1 MIVFRL
7 KKNSTR
13 KSNPMVRFLTAGESH
28 GKGLTGIIEGIPAG
42 LELTAEYIDQQ
53 LYRRQQGYGRG
64 GRMKIESDRAE
75 IISGVRFGKTMGSP
89 IGLLVWNKDWKN
101 WQDTMP
107 IEATQGGSKIKKV
120 TLPRP
125 GHADLAGILKFGF
138 DDIRPVIERSSARET
153 AMRVALGSIARKLLE
168 EFGIRIASHVIQIGK
183 IRVQDAEYRI
193 QNFTTSKITKL
204 SDDSEVRALDM
215 NDSKRMIAE
224 IKAAQKKGDSLG
236 GIFEIVVDGL
246 PAGLGS
252 YTHWDKKMDGILAQ
266 HICSI
271 PAVKGIEI
279 GDAFANAEKFGSDVH
294 DAIFYNDKKGYYR
307 KTNRCGGLE
316 GGVTTGERLILRG
329 AMKPIPTLARPLMS
343 VDISTKKPA
352 SAHKERTDT
361 CSVPAAAVV
370 AEAMTALALINP
382 FLDKFGGD
390 SLKEIHRHFISR

>member
-1 MIVFRL
+1 MI
-7 KKNSTR
+7 
-13 KSNPMVRFLTAGESH
+13 RFLTAGESH
-28 GKGLTGIIEGIPAG
+28 GKGLSGIIEGIPAG
-42 LELTAEYIDQQ
+42 LELSAEYIDHQ

-75 IISGVRFGKTMGSP
+75 ILSGVRLGKTIGSP

-101 WQDTMP
+101 WQDIMP
-107 IEATQGGSKIKKV
+107 VEALKGTDKIKKV

-168 EFGIRIASHVIQIGK
+168 EFGIEIAAHVIQIGK
-183 IRVQDAEYRI
+183 IRIQNAEYRI

-204 SDDSEVRALDM
+204 SDASEVRALDT
-215 NDSKRMIAE
+215 NDSQKMIAE

-236 GIFEIVVDGL
+236 GIFEVVVDGL

-252 YTHWDKKMDGILAQ
+252 YTHWDKKLDGILAQ
-266 HICSI
+266 HIASI
-271 PAVKGIEI
+271 HAVKGVEI
-279 GDAFANAEKFGSDVH
+279 GDAFANAGKFGSDVH
-294 DAIFYNDKKGYYR
+294 DEIFYNEKKGYYR
-307 KTNRCGGLE
+307 KTNRSGGLE
-316 GGVTTGERLILRG
+316 GGVTTGERLVIRG

-343 VDISTKKPA
+343 VDISTKKSA

-370 AEAMTALALINP
+370 AEAMAALALINP
-382 FLDKFGGD
+382 FLEKFGGD
-390 SLKEIHRHFISR
+390 SLKEIQKHFSPQRMQSSQRNTGRR

>member
-1 MIVFRL
+1 MI
-7 KKNSTR
+7 
-13 KSNPMVRFLTAGESH
+13 RFLTAGESH
-28 GKGLTGIIEGIPAG
+28 GKGLSGIIEGMPAG
-42 LELTAEYIDQQ
+42 LELTAEYIDHQ

-75 IISGVRFGKTMGSP
+75 ILSGVRLGKTIGSP

-101 WQDTMP
+101 WQDIMP
-107 IEATQGGSKIKKV
+107 IEALKGAEKIKKV

-168 EFGIRIASHVIQIGK
+168 EFGITIASHVLQIGK
-183 IRVQDAEYRI
+183 VKWQTADGKLDGMTISE
-193 QNFTTSKITKL
+193 ITKL
-204 SDDSEVRALDM
+204 SDASEVRALDT
-215 NDSKRMIAE
+215 NDSKKMIAE
-224 IKAAQKKGDSLG
+224 IKTAQKKGDSLG
-236 GIFEIVVDGL
+236 GLFEVVVDGL

-252 YTHWDKKMDGILAQ
+252 YTHWDKKLDGILAQ

-271 PAVKGIEI
+271 HAIKGVEI
-279 GDAFANAEKFGSDVH
+279 GDAFANAGKFGSDVH
-294 DAIFYNDKKGYYR
+294 DEIFYDKKNGFYR
-307 KTNRCGGLE
+307 KTNRSGGLE
-316 GGVTTGERLILRG
+316 GGVTTGERLIIRG

-382 FLDKFGGD
+382 FLEKFGGD
-390 SLKEIHRHFISR
+390 SINEIRRHFKPQRR

>member
-1 MIVFRL
+1 MI
-7 KKNSTR
+7 
-13 KSNPMVRFLTAGESH
+13 RFLTSGESH

-42 LELTAEYIDQQ
+42 LELTAKYIDHQ

-75 IISGVRFGKTMGSP
+75 IISGVRLGKTIGSP

-101 WQDTMP
+101 WQDIMSV
-107 IEATQGGSKIKKV
+107 EAVKGADKIKKV

-153 AMRVALGSIARKLLE
+153 TMRVALGSIARKFLE
-168 EFGIRIASHVIQIGK
+168 EFGIVIASHVLQIGK
-183 IRVQDAEYRI
+183 VRVQNAEYRM
-193 QNFTTSKITKL
+193 QNYTISKITKF
-204 SDDSEVRALDM
+204 SDASEVRALDT
-215 NDSKRMIAE
+215 DVTKKMIEE
-224 IKAAQKKGDSLG
+224 IKAAQKQGNSLG
-236 GIFEIVVDGL
+236 GIFEVVADGL

-252 YTHWDKKMDGILAQ
+252 YTHWDRKLDGILAQ

-271 PAVKGIEI
+271 PAVKGVEI
-279 GDAFANAEKFGSDVH
+279 GDAFANAGKFGSDVH
-294 DAIFYNDKKGYYR
+294 DEIFYTEKKGYFR
-307 KTNRCGGLE
+307 KTNGSGGLE
-316 GGVTTGERLILRG
+316 GGVTTGERLVIRG

-343 VDISTKKPA
+343 VDISTKKSA

-382 FLDKFGGD
+382 FLEKFGGD
-390 SLKEIHRHFISR
+390 SLQEIQKHFSPQRTQSSQRNTGRR